1 MKPGDDVTVTFD
13 GLEHQGTVEK
23 IVGKGWVRCKI
34 RIDPEADYGSITSR
48 LTPETVV
55 CVRENEVRHAAE

>member
-1 MKPGDDVTVTFD
+1 MNPGDHVQVSFD
-13 GLEHQGTVEK
+13 GLEHQGVVERL
-23 IVGKGWVRCKI
+23 VGKGWVRCRI

-55 CVRENEVRHAAE
+55 CVRESEVRHAEE